1 MIFGDLVN
9 FSRKCIGGQLKLSV
23 FVFVWLV
30 MQKVQKVESIN
41 MQSDCKTTR
50 KNRADPLCVFK
61 EKKYEK
67 VESVNKQNDYNTMCK
82 KWDDKKKTNLFCKS
96 V

>member
-1 MIFGDLVN
+1 
-9 FSRKCIGGQLKLSV
+9 
-23 FVFVWLV
+23 
-30 MQKVQKVESIN
+30 
-41 MQSDCKTTR
+41 MQSECKTTR